1 MSNFLRFV
9 LVSLSLWLA
18 LLWPLPT
25 LAQSAQRVAA
35 DGPDAQLQAIDD
47 ALQQAQAQ
55 LPQAEADDALRALGD
70 RVLDAQR
77 QANALAAGLQ
87 PQLQQVRDRL
97 GQLGEAADG
106 EAAEIAQQRGDLQQ
120 QQSQVDAQVKRARLL
135 GVEARQLSE
144 QVERIRADQLSR
156 QLSTRVDSPL
166 SPALWQQVS
175 AALPEDL
182 RRFAA
187 LRAQANK
194 TLKAAV
200 AEHGWVAPAI
210 GGVLAVLLLWPLR
223 WLLRWLGR
231 RYAAVHGPDSR
242 LRRSG
247 LALWRLLV
255 GALLPAAA
263 VWVALESLRGIDA
276 LTPAL
281 DAIAGELVRV
291 TLVSALIAS
300 VVSALLTSQSSWRL
314 LAVDDAISVR
324 LRRYAQATAALVW
337 ISGVALLLGRAAR
350 ASAAAGVALDGLLAL
365 CFTLLIV
372 AMLVGLSRAQSL
384 PAAEASGETG
394 AASDKPAVSQRH
406 GGVLNVVALLGYVVV
421 AAALIGA
428 LLGYVHF
435 ALFASRQLLWA
446 ATVVATVGL
455 LSMFVDDL
463 VHWLFA
469 PEGWLGRSL
478 SAALG
483 ANAGLLQQVAL
494 VASAML
500 RLWLL
505 LIGAG
510 LLLAPY
516 GTNLQGLLGWLGVG
530 GQGLAIGG
538 LSLRPVRLFQAI
550 AVCVI
555 GLALVFGFQ
564 RWLTRTYL
572 PETELEPGTRASI
585 ATVTR
590 YLGIAAVVLWTLA
603 ALDFDVKNLAL
614 LASALSV
621 GIGFGLQAITQN
633 FISGLI
639 LMAERPVKIGDRISI
654 GDGEGDVRAI
664 NVRATEIQMD
674 DKSTLIV
681 PNSELITKSI
691 RNRTQSRPP
700 GRIQMQFGVPLGSDV
715 GHVRELLLGVYAQ
728 HAGVLAEPAPS
739 VVIDAVAGGQVS
751 ISGYAYCDSPRVVG
765 SVRSELW
772 FALLKALGEAGI
784 ALSSPQDVRIVDASS
799 PQGSP
804 PQAEQGQ

>member
-1 MSNFLRFV
+1 MASSLRF
-9 LVSLSLWLA
+9 SLTSLLLWWA
-18 LLWPLPT
+18 LLWPSPAVAQ
-25 LAQSAQRVAA
+25 AQSEAA
-35 DGPDAQLQAIDD
+35 TGADAQLQAIND
-47 ALQQAQAQ
+47 ALQQAQQQ
-55 LPQAEADDALRALGD
+55 LPKAEQDDVLRSLGD
-70 RVLDAQR
+70 QVLDAQR
-77 QANALAAGLQ
+77 QATALAASLQ
-87 PQLQQVRDRL
+87 PRLQQVQDRL
-97 GQLGEAADG
+97 GQLGDAAEG
-106 EAAEIAQQRGDLQQ
+106 ETSEIAQQRSELQQ

-144 QVERIRADQLSR
+144 QVERLRADQLSQ
-156 QLSTRVDSPL
+156 QLTTRVDSPL
-166 SPALWQQVS
+166 SPALWRQVS

-182 RRFAA
+182 QRFAT
-187 LRAQANK
+187 LRTQAHQAFR
-194 TLKAAV
+194 AAV
-200 AEHGWVAPAI
+200 AEHGWAAPVI
-210 GGVLAVLLLWPLR
+210 GIVLAILLLWPLR

-231 RYAAVHGPDSR
+231 RYAAAHGPDSR

-263 VWVALESLRGIDA
+263 MWVALESLRGIDA

-281 DAIAGELVRV
+281 DAISSELVRV

-314 LAVDDAISVR
+314 LVVDDAISVR

-337 ISGVALLLGRAAR
+337 ISGVALLLSRAAR
-350 ASAAAGVALDGLLAL
+350 TSAVAGIALDGLLAL

-372 AMLVGLSRAQSL
+372 AMLVGLSRARSL
-384 PAAEASGETG
+384 PVAAEEVDAN
-394 AASDKPAVSQRH
+394 KPGKREGISQRH
-406 GGVLNVVALLGYVVV
+406 GGVLNVVVFLGYVVV

-446 ATVVATVGL
+446 ATVVATIGL
-455 LSMFVDDL
+455 LLMFVDDL
-463 VHWLFA
+463 MHWLFA

-483 ANAGLLQQVAL
+483 ANSNLLQQVA
-494 VASAML
+494 VVSSAVL

-505 LIGAG
+505 LIGVG

-516 GTNLQGLLGWLGVG
+516 GTNLQGMLGWLGLG
-530 GQGLAIGG
+530 GQGPAIGG
-538 LSLRPVRLFQAI
+538 FSLRPMRLFQAI

-555 GLALVFGFQ
+555 GLALVSGFQ

-572 PETELEPGTRASI
+572 PKTDLEPGTRASI

-590 YLGIAAVVLWTLA
+590 YLGILAVVLWTLT
-603 ALDFDVKNLAL
+603 ALDFDVKNLAM

-639 LMAERPVKIGDRISI
+639 LMVERPVKIGDRVSI

-691 RNRTQSRPP
+691 RNRTLSRPP
-700 GRIQMQFGVPLGSDV
+700 GRIQIQFGVPLGTDV
-715 GHVRELLLGVYAQ
+715 GRVRELLLDVYAQ
-728 HAGVLAEPAPS
+728 HAGVLEQPAPA
-739 VVIDAVAGGQVS
+739 VYIDSIAGGQVTINS
-751 ISGYAYCDSPRVVG
+751 FAYGSSPRTVY
-765 SVRSELW
+765 STRSELW
-772 FALLKALGEAGI
+772 FAVLKALAEAGI
-784 ALSSPQDVRIVDASS
+784 ALSSPQDVRIVSTPVS
-799 PQGSP
+799 PSL
-804 PQAEQGQ
+804 EE